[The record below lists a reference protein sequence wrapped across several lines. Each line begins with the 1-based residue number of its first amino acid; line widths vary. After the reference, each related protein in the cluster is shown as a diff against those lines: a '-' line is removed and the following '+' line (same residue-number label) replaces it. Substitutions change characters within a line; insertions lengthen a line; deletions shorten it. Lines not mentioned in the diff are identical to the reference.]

1 MGNGKKKSQHSLRDA
16 LFLLVFGGIL
26 LTISLG
32 ITTLFNDIKSRYI
45 HIQNNVWADV
55 VYLVCLILLFLLL
68 FYVFQRGRE
77 VDLSTFI
84 KNVGS

>member
-1 MGNGKKKSQHSLRDA
+1 MGNGKKKHPQSLRDA
-16 LFLLVFGGIL
+16 LFLLVLGGIL

-45 HIQNNVWADV
+45 HFQNNVWADV
-55 VYLVCLILLFLLL
+55 VYLVFLILLFLLL

-77 VDLSTFI
+77 VDLPVFI